1 MTAAPAHH
9 DRCTAGVARI
19 ESCLDELDAAL
30 ASGDADRIE
39 NHAQNL
45 QRALSEGLAVF
56 QQAAPNAALTP
67 DLRQRLQ
74 AAQSRSQ
81 SQLQAVHRVLA
92 STGRALGALFPQDG
106 NDTYGDLGQSPAARA
121 LGKAYR

>member
-1 MTAAPAHH
+1 MTAAPAPH

-30 ASGDADRIE
+30 ASGEAHRIE
-39 NHAQNL
+39 TQAQDL

-56 QQAAPNAALTP
+56 QQAAPDALTP

-74 AAQSRSQ
+74 AAQARSQ

-121 LGKAYR
+121 VGKAYR

>member
-1 MTAAPAHH
+1 MTAAPAPH

-30 ASGDADRIE
+30 ASGEAHRIE
-39 NHAQNL
+39 TQAQDL

-56 QQAAPNAALTP
+56 QEAAPDALTP

-74 AAQSRSQ
+74 AAQARSQ

-121 LGKAYR
+121 VGKAYR

>member
-1 MTAAPAHH
+1 MTAAPAPH

-19 ESCLDELDAAL
+19 ESCLDEWDAAL
-30 ASGDADRIE
+30 ASGEAHRIE
-39 NHAQNL
+39 TQAQDL

-56 QQAAPNAALTP
+56 QQAAPDALTP

-74 AAQSRSQ
+74 TAQARSQ

-121 LGKAYR
+121 VGKAYR

>member
-1 MTAAPAHH
+1 MTAAPAPH
-9 DRCTAGVARI
+9 DRCTAGVARL

-30 ASGDADRIE
+30 ASGEAQRIE
-39 NHAQNL
+39 TQAQDL

-56 QQAAPNAALTP
+56 QQAAPDALTP

-74 AAQSRSQ
+74 AAQARSQ
-81 SQLQAVHRVLA
+81 SQLQAVRRVLA

-121 LGKAYR
+121 VGKAYR

>member
-1 MTAAPAHH
+1 MTAAPAPH

-30 ASGDADRIE
+30 ASGEAHRIE
-39 NHAQNL
+39 TQAQDL

-56 QQAAPNAALTP
+56 QQAAPDALTP

-74 AAQSRSQ
+74 AAQARSQ

>member
-1 MTAAPAHH
+1 MTAAPAPH

-30 ASGDADRIE
+30 ASGEANRIE
-39 NHAQNL
+39 TQAQDL
-45 QRALSEGLAVF
+45 QRALSEGLTVF
-56 QQAAPNAALTP
+56 QQAAPNALTP

-74 AAQSRSQ
+74 TAQARSQ

-106 NDTYGDLGQSPAARA
+106 NDTYGALGQSPAARA
-121 LGKAYR
+121 VGKAYR

>member
-1 MTAAPAHH
+1 MTAAPAPH

-30 ASGDADRIE
+30 ASGEAHRIE
-39 NHAQNL
+39 TQAQDL

-56 QQAAPNAALTP
+56 QQAAPDALTP

-74 AAQSRSQ
+74 AAQARSQ

-106 NDTYGDLGQSPAARA
+106 NDTYGALGQSPAARA
-121 LGKAYR
+121 VGKAYR

>member
-1 MTAAPAHH
+1 MTAAPAPH

-30 ASGDADRIE
+30 ASGEAHRIE
-39 NHAQNL
+39 SQAQDL

-56 QQAAPNAALTP
+56 QQAAPDALTP

-74 AAQSRSQ
+74 AAQARSQ

-106 NDTYGDLGQSPAARA
+106 NDTYGDLRQSPAARA
-121 LGKAYR
+121 VGKAYR

>member
-1 MTAAPAHH
+1 MTAAPAPH

-19 ESCLDELDAAL
+19 ESCLDALDAAL
-30 ASGDADRIE
+30 ASGETNRIE
-39 NHAQNL
+39 TQAQDL

-56 QQAAPNAALTP
+56 QQAAPNALTP

-74 AAQSRSQ
+74 TAQARSQ

-106 NDTYGDLGQSPAARA
+106 NDTYGALGQSPAARA
-121 LGKAYR
+121 VGKAYR

>member
-1 MTAAPAHH
+1 MTAAPAPHA
-9 DRCTAGVARI
+9 RCTAGVARI
-19 ESCLDELDAAL
+19 ETCLDELDAAL
-30 ASGDADRIE
+30 ASGEAHRIE
-39 NHAQNL
+39 TQAQSL

-56 QQAAPNAALTP
+56 QQAAPSALTP

-74 AAQSRSQ
+74 TAQARSQ

-106 NDTYGDLGQSPAARA
+106 NDTYGALGQSPAARA
-121 LGKAYR
+121 VGKAYR

>member
-1 MTAAPAHH
+1 MTAAPAPH

-30 ASGDADRIE
+30 ASGEAQRIE
-39 NHAQNL
+39 TQAQDL

-56 QQAAPNAALTP
+56 QQAAPDALTP

-121 LGKAYR
+121 VGKAYR

>member
-1 MTAAPAHH
+1 MTAAPAPH

-30 ASGDADRIE
+30 ASGEAHRIE
-39 NHAQNL
+39 SQAQDL

-56 QQAAPNAALTP
+56 QQAATDALTP

-74 AAQSRSQ
+74 AAQARSQ

-121 LGKAYR
+121 VGKAYR

>member
-1 MTAAPAHH
+1 MTAAPAPH

-30 ASGDADRIE
+30 ASGEAHRIE
-39 NHAQNL
+39 SQAQDL

-56 QQAAPNAALTP
+56 QQAAPDALTP

-121 LGKAYR
+121 VGKAYR

>member
-1 MTAAPAHH
+1 MTAAPAPH

-74 AAQSRSQ
+74 TAQARTQ

-92 STGRALGALFPQDG
+92 ST
-106 NDTYGDLGQSPAARA
+106 
-121 LGKAYR
+121 

>member
-1 MTAAPAHH
+1 MTAAPAPH

-56 QQAAPNAALTP
+56 QQAAPDALTP

-121 LGKAYR
+121 VGKAYR

>member
-1 MTAAPAHH
+1 MTAAPAPH

-30 ASGDADRIE
+30 ASGEAQRIE
-39 NHAQNL
+39 TQAQDL

-56 QQAAPNAALTP
+56 QQAAPDALTP

>member
-1 MTAAPAHH
+1 MTAAPAPH

-30 ASGDADRIE
+30 ASGEANRIE
-39 NHAQNL
+39 TQAHDL

-56 QQAAPNAALTP
+56 QQAAPNALTP

-74 AAQSRSQ
+74 TAQARSQ

-106 NDTYGDLGQSPAARA
+106 NGTYGALAQSPAARA

>member
-1 MTAAPAHH
+1 MTAAPAPH

-30 ASGDADRIE
+30 ASGEAQRIE
-39 NHAQNL
+39 TQAQDL

-56 QQAAPNAALTP
+56 QQAAPDALTP
-67 DLRQRLQ
+67 DLRQRVQ

-121 LGKAYR
+121 VGKAYR

>member
-1 MTAAPAHH
+1 MTAAPAPH

-30 ASGDADRIE
+30 ASGEANRIE
-39 NHAQNL
+39 TQAQDL

-56 QQAAPNAALTP
+56 QQAAPNALTP

-74 AAQSRSQ
+74 TAQARSQ

-92 STGRALGALFPQDG
+92 STGRALGALFPHEG
-106 NDTYGDLGQSPAARA
+106 NGTYGALEQSPAARA
-121 LGKAYR
+121 VGKAYR

>member
-1 MTAAPAHH
+1 MTAAPAPH

-19 ESCLDELDAAL
+19 ETCLDELDAAL
-30 ASGDADRIE
+30 ASGEAHRIE
-39 NHAQNL
+39 TQAQDL

-56 QQAAPNAALTP
+56 QQAAPDALTP

-74 AAQSRSQ
+74 RAQARAQ
-81 SQLQAVHRVLA
+81 AQQQAVHRVLA
-92 STGRALGALFPQDG
+92 STGRALGALFPQEG
-106 NDTYGDLGQSPAARA
+106 NDTYGALGQSPAARA

>member
-1 MTAAPAHH
+1 MTAAPAPH

-30 ASGDADRIE
+30 ASGEAHRIE
-39 NHAQNL
+39 SQAQDL

-56 QQAAPNAALTP
+56 QQAAPDALTP

-92 STGRALGALFPQDG
+92 STGRDLGALFPQDG

-121 LGKAYR
+121 VGKAYR

>member
-1 MTAAPAHH
+1 MTAALAPH

-30 ASGDADRIE
+30 ASGEANRIE
-39 NHAQNL
+39 TQAQDL

-56 QQAAPNAALTP
+56 QQAAPNALTP

-74 AAQSRSQ
+74 TAQARSQ

-106 NDTYGDLGQSPAARA
+106 NDTYGALGQSPAARA
-121 LGKAYR
+121 VGKAYR